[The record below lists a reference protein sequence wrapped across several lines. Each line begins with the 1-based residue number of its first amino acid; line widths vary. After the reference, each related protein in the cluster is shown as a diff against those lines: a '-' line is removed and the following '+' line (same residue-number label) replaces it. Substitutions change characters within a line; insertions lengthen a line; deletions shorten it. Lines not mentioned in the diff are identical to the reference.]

1 VIWSTRDLL
10 DTEDKE
16 VVIRTTLRELVIY
29 LLFLLVIGT
38 GPELTSDR
46 ANAVKR
52 GGGTVEVKKLCN
64 GGDGGGS

>member
-1 VIWSTRDLL
+1 VKPLSVIWSTRDLL

-38 GPELTSDR
+38 GPELT
-46 ANAVKR
+46 
-52 GGGTVEVKKLCN
+52 
-64 GGDGGGS
+64 